1 MTTVFLDCETLGTH
15 RRAPIWE
22 FAAVRI
28 ESDGTM
34 TQREHFQILHDPYR
48 DGVDWVETL
57 PDRFARDY
65 LNRYNEH
72 DAVPGIQAAAVIAEV
87 VQNNA
92 VIMGS
97 NPSFDMERLGDL
109 LDLHGITPGWH
120 YHPHDVPTAAV
131 GWLAGQG
138 RPVPRPWKSD
148 AVSLACDID
157 PADYDRH
164 TAMGDVEWCWD
175 LFIRIGGTW

>member
-1 MTTVFLDCETLGTH
+1 MTTVFLDTETLGLK

-34 TQREHFQILHDPYR
+34 SQREHFQIQHDPYR
-48 DGVDWVETL
+48 DGVDWVESL

-65 LNRYNEH
+65 LNRYDEG
-72 DAVPGIQAAAVIAEV
+72 DAVPASQAAAVIAEI
-87 VQNNA
+87 VQNDA
-92 VIMGS
+92 VIAGS
-97 NPSFDMERLGDL
+97 NPAFDMERLGDL
-109 LDLHGITPGWH
+109 LDRYGITPGWH
-120 YHPHDVPTAAV
+120 HHPHDVPTMAV

-138 RPVPRPWKSD
+138 RPMRRPWKSD
-148 AVSLACDID
+148 AVSAACDID

-164 TAMGDVEWCWD
+164 TAMGDVEWTWD
-175 LFIRIGGTW
+175 LFVRIGGTW